1 MKMRIGIFGGSF
13 NPPHKMH
20 KDIAMELMERDYLDK
35 VIYVPTGNNYKK
47 PDLLPG
53 KDRIEML
60 KLMFQNDQ
68 NIMISDFEV
77 KGSLYTINTLNHF
90 HTQYPEDE
98 IYFICGTDNLEV
110 FYTWK
115 NYEEILKKYKLLV
128 IARKN
133 NVFHDIIKKY
143 FKYRK
148 NIILAEIESK
158 DISSTAIRK
167 EIIENGF
174 SDSLKEH
181 LDENVFEYLKKK
193 LDIEVW
199 KNI

>member
-1 MKMRIGIFGGSF
+1 MRIGIFGGSF

-47 PDLLPG
+47 PGLLPG

-90 HTQYPEDE
+90 HTQYPGDE

>member
-1 MKMRIGIFGGSF
+1 MRIGIFGGSF